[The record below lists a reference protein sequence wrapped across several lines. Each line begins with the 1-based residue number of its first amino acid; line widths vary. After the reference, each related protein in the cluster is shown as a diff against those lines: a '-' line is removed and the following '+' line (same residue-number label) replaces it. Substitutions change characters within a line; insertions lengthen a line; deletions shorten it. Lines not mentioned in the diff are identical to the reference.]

1 MKKMIIVLT
10 VISLLSGFILA
21 FVFDFFSPMIKQNQK
36 KALDDSLSYVMPDV
50 KKIEKVNTD
59 KMDIYKG
66 YNKNDKVIAYAILVT
81 GGGYQGTIKL
91 LVSVTPDFKK
101 IIKIN
106 VLEEVETPGLGARIE
121 EDWFK
126 KQFEGLNANNPISYV
141 KNAEPD
147 KSKNQIK
154 AISGAT
160 ISSRSVVNAINIR
173 MKEAKE
179 ILGIK

>member
-10 VISLLSGFILA
+10 VVSLLSGFILA
-21 FVFDFFSPMIKQNQK
+21 FVFNFFSPLIEKNQK
-36 KALDDSLSYVMPDV
+36 KALDDSLRYVLPEVD
-50 KKIEKVNTD
+50 KIEKIKTD

-66 YNKNDKVIAYAILVT
+66 LDKSKKVVAYAILVI

-121 EDWFK
+121 EEWFK
-126 KQFEGLNANNPISYV
+126 KQFEGLNATIPISYV
-141 KNAEPD
+141 KNIEPH
-147 KSKNQIK
+147 KSQNQVK

-160 ISSRSVVNAINIR
+160 ISSRSVVNTINER
-173 MKEAKE
+173 MKEARK
-179 ILGIK
+179 ILNIK